1 MVMFTTHTGLSPS
14 MVRRSRRLL
23 LHEFRQRR
31 PKLPHLPQ
39 VSKGIRFVLFRVHS
53 LLLTES
59 RLISFPRPTKMLHS
73 GRFPFP
79 NGNVAK
85 RQEVLFGNLR
95 IQETASPCS
104 LSQLSRLHQPSGRAP
119 QTGSVASRISFIR
132 FTCVILFPLVFRI
145 CRSSASL

>member
-1 MVMFTTHTGLSPS
+1 MPPIFTRDIQRTLLRIRYMAIFGTCTGLSPS

-31 PKLPHLPQ
+31 PKPHISP
-39 VSKGIRFVLFRVHS
+39 KFPRGIRFVLFRVHS
-53 LLLTES
+53 PLLTES
-59 RLISFPRPTKMLHS
+59 RLISFPRPTKMLQF

-95 IQETASPCS
+95 IQEIHASPRS
-104 LSQLSRLHQPSGRAP
+104 LSQLVTTFFSSRAEP
-119 QTGSVASRISFIR
+119 
-132 FTCVILFPLVFRI
+132 FPRQVL
-145 CRSSASL
+145 